1 MEKSQQTMKAPKILC
16 EVLVHGIE
24 SDKPKIKRMLD
35 KLQRLIDKSKTNNS
49 KVRALWYI
57 DSGEK
62 TIEEK
67 KQWLI
72 ENSNCI
78 FYVFTPEDYKIAD
91 NYLSNIM
98 LGVNMFDNSLK
109 LMRNEGVVMK
119 KHIKK
124 QDEIDFE
131 EIKPTIPTAP
141 LEILD

>member
-1 MEKSQQTMKAPKILC
+1 MENSQQIMKAPKILC
-16 EVLVHGIE
+16 EVLIHGLE
-24 SDKPKIKRMLD
+24 ADKPKIKKMLD
-35 KLQRLIDKSKTNNS
+35 KLQRLIDKSKTNRN

-62 TIEEK
+62 SIEEK

-72 ENSNCI
+72 DNSNCV

-91 NYLSNIM
+91 NYLNNIM

-109 LMRNEGVVMK
+109 LMRNEGVKMK
-119 KHIKK
+119 KYIAK
-124 QDEIDFE
+124 QDEVEFE
-131 EIKPTIPTAP
+131 EIKPTAP